1 MSSFQSECNQ
11 FFHTTSR
18 SSHRDVEELCS
29 AATVPI
35 GIIILLLCVCSVLCM
50 LKKCMIN
57 KTTLLVIIINHND
70 AIINLSV
77 INYST

>member
-1 MSSFQSECNQ
+1 MSSFHSECNQ

-29 AATVPI
+29 AATAPI
-35 GIIILLLCVCSVLCM
+35 GMRILLLCVCSVLCM
-50 LKKCMIN
+50 LKKIIN
-57 KTTLLVIIINHND
+57 NATLLVIIINHND
-70 AIINLSV
+70 VIINLLV